1 MQLLQL
7 FSDAFFIK
15 NFSFKNKLLRIFAI
29 VRCKE
34 ASWKSLWALHLFA
47 LFRSVNHVSS
57 TSIASKCFWIV
68 ISKYCFSLGSC
79 WKYFLLHLH
88 FNFYLKNT
96 WSSKNA
102 SFFWYIDAFK
112 RKVSINSRRWHFR
125 SSLKICQI
133 SIKRKKLGR
142 KVLTFAK
149 E

>member
-7 FSDAFFIK
+7 LSDAFFIK

-68 ISKYCFSLGSC
+68 IWKYCFSLGRC
-79 WKYFLLHLH
+79 WKYFLLHLY

-102 SFFWYIDAFK
+102 SFFWCIDAFK

-125 SSLKICQI
+125 SFLKICQI
-133 SIKRKKLGR
+133 SIKRKNL
-142 KVLTFAK
+142 
-149 E
+149 EE